1 MANLL
6 TKFSTEIEELK
17 KNQNIQSII
26 LFGSYSTGKIKP
38 LSDLD
43 ICIITTKKATKKA
56 KTEILSN
63 GTDEFDL
70 SLFENLP
77 LSLQFKILTTGK
89 ILHTTKD
96 LSQLKRITMNQWFD
110 FRPIINRLYQSRG
123 YPQIKI

>member
-1 MANLL
+1 MYS
-6 TKFSTEIEELK
+6 ST
-17 KNQNIQSII
+17 
-26 LFGSYSTGKIKP
+26 T
-38 LSDLD
+38 LS
-43 ICIITTKKATKKA
+43 
-56 KTEILSN
+56 EILSN

-123 YPQIKI
+123 YPQIKIYDNQEISASKTAAL